1 MNERGGI
8 ALKSSMSRQSLRRS
22 YLICYII
29 STLCTIFAVALLGW
43 VAICIALEKEP
54 LASVAFLP
62 DMPVFAIF
70 IVIIAIAALSVE
82 AWQHGATF
90 HQRYEALIGKEGPDS
105 VKNEK
110 E

>member
-1 MNERGGI
+1 
-8 ALKSSMSRQSLRRS
+8 MSRQSLRRS

-29 STLCTIFAVALLGW
+29 GTLCTIFAVALLGW

-70 IVIIAIAALSVE
+70 IVIIAIASLSVA

>member
-1 MNERGGI
+1 
-8 ALKSSMSRQSLRRS
+8 MSRQSLRRS

-29 STLCTIFAVALLGW
+29 GTLCTIFAVALLGW

-70 IVIIAIAALSVE
+70 IVIIAIAALSV
-82 AWQHGATF
+82 ATWQHGATF

>member
-1 MNERGGI
+1 M
-8 ALKSSMSRQSLRRS
+8 KSSMSRQNLRRS

-29 STLCTIFAVALLGW
+29 GTLCTIFAVALLGW

-70 IVIIAIAALSVE
+70 IVIIAIAALSVA

>member
-1 MNERGGI
+1 
-8 ALKSSMSRQSLRRS
+8 MSRQSLRRS

-29 STLCTIFAVALLGW
+29 GTLCTIFAVALLGW

-70 IVIIAIAALSVE
+70 IVIAALSVA

>member
-1 MNERGGI
+1 
-8 ALKSSMSRQSLRRS
+8 MSRQSLRRS

-29 STLCTIFAVALLGW
+29 GTLCTIFAVALLGW

-70 IVIIAIAALSVE
+70 IVIIAIAALSVA
-82 AWQHGATF
+82 AWQHSATF

>member
-1 MNERGGI
+1 
-8 ALKSSMSRQSLRRS
+8 MSRQSLRRS

-29 STLCTIFAVALLGW
+29 GTLCTIFAVALLGW
-43 VAICIALEKEP
+43 VAICITLEKEP

-70 IVIIAIAALSVE
+70 IVIIAIAALSVA

>member
-1 MNERGGI
+1 
-8 ALKSSMSRQSLRRS
+8 MSRQSLRRS

-29 STLCTIFAVALLGW
+29 GTLCTIFAVALLGW

-54 LASVAFLP
+54 LASVTFLP

-70 IVIIAIAALSVE
+70 IVIIAIAALSVA

-110 E
+110 K

>member
-1 MNERGGI
+1 MR
-8 ALKSSMSRQSLRRS
+8 SSLSRQSLRRS

-29 STLCTIFAVALLGW
+29 GTLCTIFVVALLRW

-70 IVIIAIAALSVE
+70 IVIIAIAALSVA

>member
-1 MNERGGI
+1 
-8 ALKSSMSRQSLRRS
+8 MSRQSLRRS

-29 STLCTIFAVALLGW
+29 GTLCTIFAVALLGW

-70 IVIIAIAALSVE
+70 IVIIAIAALSVA

-105 VKNEK
+105 VKNVK

>member
-1 MNERGGI
+1 M
-8 ALKSSMSRQSLRRS
+8 KSSMSRQSLRRS

-29 STLCTIFAVALLGW
+29 GTLCTIFAVALLGW
-43 VAICIALEKEP
+43 VAIFIALEKEP

-70 IVIIAIAALSVE
+70 IVIIAIAALSVA

>member
-1 MNERGGI
+1 M
-8 ALKSSMSRQSLRRS
+8 KSSMRRQNLRRS
-22 YLICYII
+22 YLIRYII
-29 STLCTIFAVALLGW
+29 GTICTVCAIALLAW

-70 IVIIAIAALSVE
+70 IVIIAIAAISVA
-82 AWQHGATF
+82 AWQYGATF
-90 HQRYEALIGKEGPDS
+90 HQRYEALTGKEGPDR
-105 VKNEK
+105 VKHEK

>member
-1 MNERGGI
+1 
-8 ALKSSMSRQSLRRS
+8 MSRQNLRRS

-29 STLCTIFAVALLGW
+29 GTICTVCAIALLAW

-54 LASVAFLP
+54 LVSVAFLP

-70 IVIIAIAALSVE
+70 MVIIAIAAISVA
-82 AWQHGATF
+82 AWQYGATF
-90 HQRYEALIGKEGPDS
+90 HQRYEALTGKEGPDR
-105 VKNEK
+105 VKHEK

>member
-1 MNERGGI
+1 
-8 ALKSSMSRQSLRRS
+8 MSRQSLRRS
-22 YLICYII
+22 YLSCYII
-29 STLCTIFAVALLGW
+29 GTICTVCAIALLAW

-70 IVIIAIAALSVE
+70 IVIIAIAAMSVA
-82 AWQHGATF
+82 AWQYGATF
-90 HQRYEALIGKEGPDS
+90 HQRYEALTGKEGPDS

>member
-1 MNERGGI
+1 M
-8 ALKSSMSRQSLRRS
+8 KSSMSRQSLRRS

-29 STLCTIFAVALLGW
+29 GTLCTIFAVALLGW
-43 VAICIALEKEP
+43 VAICIALEKEH

-70 IVIIAIAALSVE
+70 IVIIAIAALSVA

>member
-1 MNERGGI
+1 
-8 ALKSSMSRQSLRRS
+8 MSRQNLRRS

-29 STLCTIFAVALLGW
+29 GTLCTIFAVALLGW

-70 IVIIAIAALSVE
+70 IVIIAIAALSVA

>member
-1 MNERGGI
+1 M
-8 ALKSSMSRQSLRRS
+8 KSSMSLQNLRRS

-29 STLCTIFAVALLGW
+29 GTICTVCAIALLAW

-70 IVIIAIAALSVE
+70 MVIIAIAAISVA
-82 AWQHGATF
+82 AWQYGATF
-90 HQRYEALIGKEGPDS
+90 HQRYEALTGKEGPDR
-105 VKNEK
+105 VKHEK

>member
-1 MNERGGI
+1 
-8 ALKSSMSRQSLRRS
+8 MSRQNLRRS

-29 STLCTIFAVALLGW
+29 GTICTVCAIALLAW

-70 IVIIAIAALSVE
+70 MVIITIAAISVA
-82 AWQHGATF
+82 AWQYGATF
-90 HQRYEALIGKEGPDS
+90 HQRYEALTGKEGPDR
-105 VKNEK
+105 VKHEK

>member
-1 MNERGGI
+1 M
-8 ALKSSMSRQSLRRS
+8 KSSMSRQSLRRS
-22 YLICYII
+22 YLSCYII
-29 STLCTIFAVALLGW
+29 GTICTVCAIALLAW

-70 IVIIAIAALSVE
+70 IVIISVA
-82 AWQHGATF
+82 AWQYGATF
-90 HQRYEALIGKEGPDS
+90 HQRYEALTGKEGPDR
-105 VKNEK
+105 VKHEK

>member
-1 MNERGGI
+1 
-8 ALKSSMSRQSLRRS
+8 MSRQNLRRS

-29 STLCTIFAVALLGW
+29 GTICTVCAIAHLAW

-70 IVIIAIAALSVE
+70 MVIIAIAAISVA
-82 AWQHGATF
+82 AWQYGATF
-90 HQRYEALIGKEGPDS
+90 HQRYEALTGKEGPDR
-105 VKNEK
+105 VKHEK